1 LVKYQKDNSI
11 AEPTDEQL
19 ISQLEKYIAER
30 KKTIA
35 TLNEANGN
43 SYDLGD
49 KIADE
54 ETEMKLAISFLP
66 EELQAVY
73 NATPLTEEEIKE
85 KLEEIIS
92 KNNFSGMKDMGG
104 VMKIAKEELKGTDM
118 KIISSLVKTLLN

>member
-1 LVKYQKDNSI
+1 MAILNKINDSIKTAMKAKDAVTLRALKQIKTFLVKYQKDNSI

-54 ETEMKLAISFLP
+54 ETEMKLAISFYLKN
-66 EELQAVY
+66 Y
-73 NATPLTEEEIKE
+73 
-85 KLEEIIS
+85 KLFI
-92 KNNFSGMKDMGG
+92 M
-104 VMKIAKEELKGTDM
+104 
-118 KIISSLVKTLLN
+118 LLH